1 MGSPK
6 RAIHT
11 FAQNIDG
18 SHPQF
23 VCAVARA
30 FSILRCF
37 EQGAQY
43 LGNQDIARQTGL
55 PKTTVSRLTFTLAA
69 LGYLSYS
76 AALEKYALGTAVLS
90 LSHALI
96 KDNDVLAIARP
107 LMRELAEYTQSAVM
121 LAEGDRDHHRMV
133 LLEVCQGDA
142 TFQMNLAVGAR
153 VPHGSTALGRA
164 DLASRSNEA
173 FERYLVNLEKECEP
187 GYWPRIRA
195 GIVRARQD
203 YQTYGFCFSMGDWN
217 AEVFAIGVPLVSA
230 DGSRVLAFNCSGR
243 VSVMTR
249 EKLLQ
254 DFGPKLLALRD
265 KVLERTEGRF

>member
-1 MGSPK
+1 MGNPK
-6 RAIHT
+6 R
-11 FAQNIDG
+11 NID
-18 SHPQF
+18 SLSQIIDENNPQF
-23 VCAVARA
+23 VTSVARS

-37 EQGAQY
+37 EYGAQR

-76 AALEKYALGTAVLS
+76 AAQEKYALGTAVLS
-90 LSHALI
+90 LGHALM
-96 KDNDVLAIARP
+96 KGNDVLAIARP

-121 LAEGDRDHHRMV
+121 LAEGDRDHDRMV

-142 TFQMNLAVGAR
+142 TFQMNLAAGAR

-164 DLASRSNEA
+164 DLAARPQEL
-173 FERYLVNLEKECEP
+173 FDRHLLNLERECEP
-187 GYWPRIRA
+187 GFWPRIRD

-217 AEVFAIGVPLVSA
+217 SEVFAIGVPLVSE

-249 EKLLQ
+249 EKLIN
-254 DFGPKLLALRD
+254 DFGPRLVALRD
-265 KVLERTEGRF
+265 KVFQRTEGRF